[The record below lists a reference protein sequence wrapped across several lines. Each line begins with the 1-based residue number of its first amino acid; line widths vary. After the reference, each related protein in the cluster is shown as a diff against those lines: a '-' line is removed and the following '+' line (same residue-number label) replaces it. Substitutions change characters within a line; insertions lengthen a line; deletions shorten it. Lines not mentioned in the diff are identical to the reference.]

1 MPGPNNT
8 ILHVDMDAFY
18 ASIEQRDN
26 PALRGKPV
34 IVGGA
39 SGRGVVSAA
48 SYEARKFGI
57 HSAMP
62 GATARRLCP
71 HGEFLPVRMAAYRA
85 EALRIRA
92 IFESFTPLVEPLS
105 LDEAYLDTRG
115 TEHLFGPAKEVGKAI
130 QHRILQETGLG
141 ASVGIGPNKWIA
153 KLCSD
158 LRKPNGF
165 VMAPERLTDFL
176 SPLPVS
182 RLWGVGEK
190 GVARLHSVGLRV
202 LGNLQALSEK
212 TIVSILGP
220 GGAHLRAM
228 ALGLDDREVT
238 PHRQAKSMGSET
250 TFGHDIGEP
259 WVLAAWLMEQ
269 VEEVGESLR
278 AKGLLAGGIE
288 VKLRSGDFRTKSR
301 SRKLPFHTHTTQDLL
316 EAAKPLL
323 EDLCVPD
330 LLPARLVGA
339 TATELARPDQVQRGL
354 FDTPTETKPAK
365 LDSALDAIRAK
376 FGADAVSRGTVWR
389 RKRQSTETEDEA

>member
-1 MPGPNNT
+1 MPGRNT

-26 PALRGKPV
+26 PSLRGKPV

-39 SGRGVVSAA
+39 SGRGVVCAA

-115 TEHLFGPAKEVGKAI
+115 TEHLFGPAAEVGTAI
-130 QHRILQETGLG
+130 QRRIREETGLG
-141 ASVGIGPNKWIA
+141 ASVGIGPNKWVA

-165 VMAPERLTDFL
+165 VEAPDYLAGFL
-176 SPLPVS
+176 APLSVS

-190 GVARLHSVGLRV
+190 GVARLHSVGLRL
-202 LGNLQALSEK
+202 LGDMQSLSERA
-212 TIVSILGP
+212 IVSILGA
-220 GGAHLRAM
+220 GGAQLRAM

-238 PHRQAKSMGSET
+238 PHRQAKSLGSET

-259 WVLAAWLMEQ
+259 WVLSAWLMEQ
-269 VEEVGESLR
+269 VEEVCESLR
-278 AKGLLAGGIE
+278 SKGLLAGGVE

-301 SRKLPFHTHTTQDLL
+301 SRKLPCHTHATQNLL
-316 EAAKPLL
+316 EAAVPLL
-323 EDLCVPD
+323 DDLCQSD
-330 LLPARLVGA
+330 LLPARLVGV
-339 TATELARPDQVQRGL
+339 TATDLARPDQVQPGL
-354 FDTPTETKPAK
+354 FDTPANARPAK
-365 LDSALDAIRAK
+365 LDSAIDAIRAR
-376 FGADAVSRGTVWR
+376 FGSESVSRGSVWR
-389 RKRQSTETEDEA
+389 RRHQESGGEG

>member
-1 MPGPNNT
+1 MGARNT

-26 PALRGKPV
+26 PSLRGKPV

-39 SGRGVVSAA
+39 SGRGVVCAA

-85 EALRIRA
+85 EASRIRT

-115 TEHLFGPAKEVGKAI
+115 TEHLFGTAAEVGSAI
-130 QHRILQETGLG
+130 QRRIREEIGLG
-141 ASVGIGPNKWIA
+141 ASVGIGPNKWVA

-165 VMAPERLTDFL
+165 VEAPDDLAGFL
-176 SPLPVS
+176 APLSVS

-190 GVARLHSVGLRV
+190 GVARLHSVGLRL
-202 LGNLQALSEK
+202 LGDMQSLSERA
-212 TIVSILGP
+212 IVSILGA
-220 GGAHLRAM
+220 GGAQLRAM

-238 PHRQAKSMGSET
+238 PHRQAKSLGSET
-250 TFGHDIGEP
+250 TFAHDIAEP
-259 WVLAAWLMEQ
+259 WVLSAWMTEQ

-278 AKGLLAGGIE
+278 SKGLLAGGLE

-301 SRKLPFHTHTTQDLL
+301 SRRLPFHTHATQDLL
-316 EAAKPLL
+316 EAAVPLL
-323 EDLCVPD
+323 EDLCASD

-339 TATELARPDQVQRGL
+339 TATDLARPDQVQPGL
-354 FDTPTETKPAK
+354 FDTPADARPAK
-365 LDSALDAIRAK
+365 LDSAIDAIRAR
-376 FGADAVSRGTVWR
+376 FGSESVSRGSVWR
-389 RKRQSTETEDEA
+389 RRRQDSGGEG

>member
-1 MPGPNNT
+1 MPGPTNT

-26 PALRGKPV
+26 PSLRGKPV

-48 SYEARKFGI
+48 SYEARRFGI

-62 GATARRLCP
+62 GSTARRLCP

-115 TEHLFGPAKEVGKAI
+115 TDHLFGNAEEVGKAI
-130 QHRILQETGLG
+130 RRRVREETGLG

-158 LRKPNGF
+158 LRKPDGF
-165 VMAPERLTDFL
+165 VVAPGNLAGFL
-176 SPLPVS
+176 APLPVS

-190 GVARLHSVGLRV
+190 GVARLHSVGLRL
-202 LGNLQALSEK
+202 LGDIQALTEK
-212 TIVSILGP
+212 SIVAILGP

-269 VEEVGESLR
+269 VEEVGEGLR

-288 VKLRSGDFRTKSR
+288 VKLRSGYFRTKSR
-301 SRKLPFHTHTTQDLL
+301 SRRLPFHTHTTQDLL

-323 EDLCVPD
+323 EDLCADD

-339 TATELARPDQVQRGL
+339 TAIDLLRPDQVQRGL
-354 FDTPTETKPAK
+354 FDPTPEARPAK

-389 RKRQSTETEDEA
+389 RKRQNTESEDKA